1 MSAATGFLP
10 NAANNTAMV
19 VSVSPI
25 AISGD
30 AMAMTVERSA
40 RRSSTSCMTHPGW
53 VPLHADAGRA
63 SGLPFAR
70 APAHQQPERFASRC
84 RGVDSLRKTAMENHC
99 DAVGN
104 FLDLVEI
111 LT

>member
-40 RRSSTSCMTHPGW
+40 RRSSCMTHPGW

-63 SGLPFAR
+63 PGLPFAR
-70 APAHQQPERFASRC
+70 APAHQQPERFACRC
-84 RGVDSLRKTAMENHC
+84 RGIDCLRKTAMENHR

-111 LT
+111 L